1 MRKTVTKQSKREYI
15 EQLRPRYRQS
25 TRQEQSKLLDE
36 GMKVCGFHRKYL
48 IKVLNKKR
56 KPLHPKAAYSLK
68 GKTAGR
74 PKLYDH
80 PAILP
85 FLKRLWHATEQA
97 CGKRL
102 KFMIPDW
109 LPWYGETTGIE
120 LPLEVHVLLTRM
132 SAATIDRLLACER
145 RLYRIGKGRA
155 TTKPG
160 TLLKRHIPIQT
171 EQWKE
176 RRPGFLEIDTVGHCG
191 MSTAGQYVVS
201 VNAVDLASG
210 WTEARAVWGKG
221 ERGVLQAFQS
231 MEKALPFPL
240 RGFDSDN
247 GSEFLNHHM
256 HAYLRGRRRRVQQ
269 TRSRE
274 YKKNDN
280 AHIEQKNWTHIRQTF
295 GYQRFD
301 NPDVVEL
308 MNGVYANEYSLLRNL
323 FLPSV
328 KLIAKERIG
337 SKIIKRYDVPQSP
350 SQRVL
355 AMRSIPEQTKQRLTD
370 LRQSLNPFLLSDTI
384 HQKVHAVLAKVSLR
398 LIQSTATNEHQR
410 VVSNNS
416 GKQTLNASQPTNRT
430 ASRQAGGHPAAK
442 TTKQHYKGK

>member
-1 MRKTVTKQSKREYI
+1 MTKQSKCEYI
-15 EQLRPRYRQS
+15 NALRPRYRQS
-25 TRQEQSKLLDE
+25 SRPEQSKLLDE

-48 IKVLNKKR
+48 IKVLNKKP
-56 KPLHPKAAYSLK
+56 KPVYPKAVYGVV
-68 GKTAGR
+68 GKTVGR

-85 FLKRLWHATEQA
+85 FLKRLWHATEQS

-102 KFMIPDW
+102 KFMLPDW
-109 LPWYGETTGIE
+109 LPWYGEATGIE

-132 SAATIDRLLACER
+132 SAATIDRLLASER
-145 RLYRIGKGRA
+145 RLYRVGKGRA

-160 TLLKRHIPIQT
+160 TLLKRHIPIKT
-171 EQWKE
+171 DQWNE
-176 RRPGFLEIDTVGHCG
+176 RRPGFLEVDTVAHCG
-191 MSTAGQYVVS
+191 MSTAGQYVIS
-201 VNAVDLASG
+201 LNGVDLASE
-210 WTEARAVWGKG
+210 WTEARAAWGKG

-231 MEKALPFPL
+231 MEEALPFPL

-256 HAYLRGRRRRVQQ
+256 HTYLRGRKRQVQQ

-274 YKKNDN
+274 YQKNDN

-308 MNGVYANEYSLLRNL
+308 MNDVYANEYSLLRNL

-337 SKIIKRYDVPQSP
+337 SKTIKRHDAPQTP
-350 SQRVL
+350 CQRL
-355 AMRSIPEQTKQRLTD
+355 LSMRSIPEQTKQRLRELHKT
-370 LRQSLNPFLLSDTI
+370 LNPFMLSDTV
-384 HQKVHAVLAKVSLR
+384 HKKVHAILAKVSLHLMQSNVTHERGR
-398 LIQSTATNEHQR
+398 L
-410 VVSNNS
+410 VSNKK
-416 GKQTLNASQPTNRT
+416 GKDTLNASVPTKRT
-430 ASRQAGGHPAAK
+430 ANQQAGRLPAAK
-442 TTKQHYKGK
+442 TTKNNYKGK